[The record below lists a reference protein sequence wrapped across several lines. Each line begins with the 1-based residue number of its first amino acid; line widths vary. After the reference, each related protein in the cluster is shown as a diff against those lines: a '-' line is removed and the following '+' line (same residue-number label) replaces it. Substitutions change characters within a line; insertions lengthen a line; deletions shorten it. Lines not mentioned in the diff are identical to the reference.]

1 MSTPRPIPVPHS
13 SNVKSISWDSDK
25 SIMYVTYKSD
35 KTYAYTGVPYQRA
48 VVAANA
54 RSVGSYINKHIKP
67 HYPVQQV
74 G

>member
-1 MSTPRPIPVPHS
+1 
-13 SNVKSISWDSDK
+13 
-25 SIMYVTYKSD
+25 MYVTYKSD